1 MNSHL
6 DLLQGY
12 PFEKLK
18 DLFEGVIP
26 ANDQS
31 ALSLGLGEP
40 QYPPPAFI
48 AEVLAANLSGLCKYP
63 VTKGLLLLRQAIAE
77 WLCERYQLSLHSID
91 AEQQVLPV
99 NGTREALFA
108 IAQAVVDSSQSPLV
122 LMTNPFYQ
130 IYEGAALLSG
140 AEPYYLNT
148 TKHTDFLPDFNTVP
162 ATVWQ
167 RCQLIYICSP
177 NNPTGAVMQFDHFNT
192 LLQLAEQYD
201 FVIASDECYSEI
213 YHDESKPP
221 MGLLQAA
228 QQMGNTDYRHCIVFN
243 SLSKRSSVP
252 GLRSGFVAGNADIIQ
267 QFYRYRT
274 YHGCAMP
281 LPIQYASMAAWQ
293 DEEHVIENR
302 QQYRQ
307 TINDVYHVLN
317 PVLSMDVPAGGF
329 FLWPE
334 TPVDD
339 TEFARELFIQQ
350 NITVLPGQYLS
361 RHFEGV
367 DPGIDKV
374 RMALVHPRVQC
385 LAAAH
390 SIRDFI
396 NNF

>member
-1 MNSHL
+1 
-6 DLLQGY
+6 
-12 PFEKLK
+12 
-18 DLFEGVIP
+18 
-26 ANDQS
+26 
-31 ALSLGLGEP
+31 
-40 QYPPPAFI
+40 
-48 AEVLAANLSGLCKYP
+48 LC
-63 VTKGLLLLRQAIAE
+63 A
-77 WLCERYQLSLHSID
+77 RYQLPVHSIN

-108 IAQAVVDSSQSPLV
+108 IAQAVIDSSQSPLV

-148 TKHTDFLPDFNTVP
+148 TQQTDFLPDFNAVP
-162 ATVWQ
+162 ANIWQ

-177 NNPTGAVMQFDHFNT
+177 NNPTGAVMQFEQLSR
-192 LLQLAEQYD
+192 LLDLAEQYD

-213 YHDESKPP
+213 YQDETQPP

-228 QQMGNTDYRHCIVFN
+228 HQMGNTDYNHCLVFN

-252 GLRSGFVAGNADIIQ
+252 GLRSGFVAGNAQIIQ

-293 DEEHVIENR
+293 DEDHVVENR
-302 QQYRQ
+302 HQYRQ
-307 TINDVYHVLN
+307 TINDVYQVLN
-317 PVLSMDVPAGGF
+317 PVLSMQMPAGGF

-334 TPVDD
+334 TPMDD
-339 TEFARELFIQQ
+339 TKFARGLYIEQ

-361 RHFEGV
+361 RQCEGV
-367 DPGIDKV
+367 DPGINRV
-374 RMALVHPRVQC
+374 RMALVHPRLEC

-390 SIRDFI
+390 SIRDFLTT
-396 NNF
+396 F

>member
-1 MNSHL
+1 MNSRL
-6 DLLQGY
+6 DLLHRY
-12 PFEKLK
+12 PFEKLNN
-18 DLFEGVIP
+18 LFEGAVP
-26 ANDQS
+26 ANDQP

-48 AEVLAANLSGLCKYP
+48 AEVLSANLSGLCKYP
-63 VTKGLLLLRQAIAE
+63 ITKGILLLRQAIAE
-77 WLCERYQLSLHSID
+77 WLCERYQLPTHSID

-148 TKHTDFLPDFNTVP
+148 TKHTDFLPDFNAVP
-162 ATVWQ
+162 VTVWQ

-177 NNPTGAVMQFDHFNT
+177 NNPTGAVMQFEHFST
-192 LLQLAEQYD
+192 LLQLAEQYN

-213 YHDESKPP
+213 YHDETKPP

-228 QQMGNTDYRHCIVFN
+228 QQMGNADYKHCIVFN

-293 DEEHVIENR
+293 DEEHVIDNR
-302 QQYRQ
+302 NQYRQ

-317 PVLSMDVPAGGF
+317 PVLSVEIPAGGF
-329 FLWPE
+329 CLWPE

-339 TEFARELFIQQ
+339 TEFARELFIEQ

-361 RHFEGV
+361 RDFEGV
-367 DPGIDKV
+367 NPGINRV
-374 RMALVHPRVQC
+374 RMALVHPRLQC

>member
-1 MNSHL
+1 MNSRL
-6 DLLQGY
+6 DLLHRY

-18 DLFEGVIP
+18 DLFESAVSTS
-26 ANDQS
+26 DQP

-40 QYPPPAFI
+40 QYPPPTFI
-48 AEVLAANLSGLCKYP
+48 ADVLATNLSGLCKYP
-63 VTKGLLLLRQAIAE
+63 LTKGLLLLRQAIAE
-77 WLCERYQLSLHSID
+77 WLCERYQLPLQSID
-91 AEQQVLPV
+91 AEQHVLPV

-108 IAQAVVDSSQSPLV
+108 IAQTVVDASQSPLV

-148 TKHTDFLPDFNTVP
+148 TKHTDFLPDFNAVP
-162 ATVWQ
+162 AAVWR

-177 NNPTGAVMQFDHFNT
+177 NNPTGAVMQFEHFST
-192 LLQLAEQYD
+192 LLKLAQHYD

-213 YHDESKPP
+213 YHDETRPP

-228 QQMGNTDYRHCIVFN
+228 YQMGNTDFKHCIVFN

-267 QFYRYRT
+267 QFCHYRT
-274 YHGCAMP
+274 YHGSAMP
-281 LPIQYASMAAWQ
+281 LPVQYASMAAWQ
-293 DEEHVIENR
+293 DEDHVIENR
-302 QQYRQ
+302 NLYRQ
-307 TINDVYHVLN
+307 SINDVYDLLN
-317 PVLSMDVPAGGF
+317 PVLSVEMPAGGF

-334 TPVDD
+334 TPIDD

-361 RHFEGV
+361 RQFEGI
-367 DPGIDKV
+367 DPGINRV
-374 RMALVHPRVQC
+374 RLALVHPRLQC

-396 NNF
+396 NND

>member
-1 MNSHL
+1 MNSRL
-6 DLLQGY
+6 DLLHHY

-18 DLFEGVIP
+18 DLFKGAV
-26 ANDQS
+26 ASNGQS

-40 QYPPPAFI
+40 QYPPPTFI
-48 AEVLAANLSGLCKYP
+48 ADVLATNLHGLCKYP
-63 VTKGLLLLRQAIAE
+63 ITKGLLELRQVIAA
-77 WLCERYQLSLHSID
+77 WLCARYQLPVHSIN

-108 IAQAVVDSSQSPLV
+108 IAQAVIDSSQSPLV

-148 TKHTDFLPDFNTVP
+148 TQQTDFLPDFNAVP
-162 ATVWQ
+162 VNIWQ

-177 NNPTGAVMQFDHFNT
+177 NNPTGAVMQFEQLSR
-192 LLQLAEQYD
+192 LLNLAEQYD

-213 YHDESKPP
+213 YQDETQPP

-228 QQMGNTDYRHCIVFN
+228 HQMGNTDYNHCLVFN

-252 GLRSGFVAGNADIIQ
+252 GLRSGFVAGNAQIIQ

-293 DEEHVIENR
+293 DEDHVVENR
-302 QQYRQ
+302 HQYRQ
-307 TINDVYHVLN
+307 TINDVYQVLN
-317 PVLSMDVPAGGF
+317 PVLSMQKPPGGF
-329 FLWPE
+329 FLRPE
-334 TPVDD
+334 TPMDD
-339 TEFARELFIQQ
+339 TKFARGLYIEQ

-361 RHFEGV
+361 RQCEGV
-367 DPGIDKV
+367 DPGINRV
-374 RMALVHPRVQC
+374 RMALVHPRLEC

-390 SIRDFI
+390 SIRDFLTTL
-396 NNF
+396 